1 MRYLESRRARDQ
13 AGGILIAALGLATA
27 RGGASYQVGTLSRMG
42 PGFFPL
48 ALGVLMT
55 IVGIGIVLT
64 ARAADPNTST
74 ATRKPWE
81 WRGPLFIMLGIL
93 AFIVLGKYGG
103 LLPATFALVF
113 VSALGDRGNSLKSAL
128 LLSAAIV
135 VICLIV
141 FYWALQLRFPLFTW
155 G

>member
-1 MRYLESRRARDQ
+1 
-13 AGGILIAALGLATA
+13 
-27 RGGASYQVGTLSRMG
+27 MG

-64 ARAADPNTST
+64 ARAADPNAS
-74 ATRKPWE
+74 AAARKPWE

-93 AFIVLGKYGG
+93 AFIVLGKHGG
-103 LLPATFALVF
+103 LVPATFALVF

-141 FYWALQLRFPLFTW
+141 FYWALQLRFPLFVW